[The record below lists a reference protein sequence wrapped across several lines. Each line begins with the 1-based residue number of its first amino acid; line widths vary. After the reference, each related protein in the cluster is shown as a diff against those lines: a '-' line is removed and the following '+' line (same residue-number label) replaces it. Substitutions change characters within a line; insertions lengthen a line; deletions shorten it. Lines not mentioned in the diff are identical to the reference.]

1 MLKII
6 PKGMQLL
13 KSFSIQQR
21 LLLLFSIQILI
32 PLLFMGTMLY
42 RTSRN
47 IIQNKSIDYTQDLLT
62 MVELRLNDFS
72 NNVKVASQDML
83 YDRVIYNILAEDASN
98 QGENNGADI
107 TQYEEINSV
116 NNILRKACLSREE
129 IQSIALISNHQ
140 TYYTYDS
147 NIGRAS
153 IEQLLPYEKMKAVAL
168 EAGGEAVWF
177 LDLDA
182 RGEVKN
188 LYVTRSIYDISNY
201 QEIGLMAILIRRE
214 ALERVYG
221 DLSTEFMQSIAV
233 VSNTGEWI
241 TGSGVETLELQQ
253 TYTALE
259 FKDSSHVVDDKRG
272 ILLSVKEMKEP
283 NWRILAEIS
292 VDKLNEDLYAFR
304 TYFIVIMIA
313 TLLILSALSIFFAM
327 DILTPIKRLVHGMKT
342 MQESKTH
349 DEIIIDRQDE
359 LGYLSQCF
367 NDMSREI
374 DILVNRVY
382 KEQLTRKEA
391 EIKTLQAQINPHFL
405 FNTLESINW
414 MARLNHVDEISE
426 MVTALSALM
435 EAGIG
440 KGEALVSLEEEI
452 SFVDSYILIMKN
464 RYGERLDFTKSIDES
479 LLSIL
484 VPKLLLQPLV
494 ENAIYHGVDKFR
506 RPGKVVLIIRRTDQH
521 IEIEVLDNGKGMTAQ
536 EMEELNANLRERNDA
551 YLFSEKSGMGI
562 GLVNVNR
569 RIKLFYGA
577 QYGIRIESVYEEY
590 MKVVLTLPVSGIQKG
605 VKDYV

>member
-83 YDRVIYNILAEDASN
+83 YDRVIYNILAEDATN

-182 RGEVKN
+182 KGEVKN

-241 TGSGVETLELQQ
+241 TGSGDETLELQQ

-259 FKDSSHVVDDKRG
+259 FKDSSHVVDNKRG

>member
-1 MLKII
+1 MLRII
-6 PKGMQLL
+6 SKCMKLL
-13 KSFSIQQR
+13 KRISIRKR

-42 RTSRN
+42 RTSRD
-47 IIQNKSIDYTQDLLT
+47 IIQSKSIDYTGDILK
-62 MVELRLNDFS
+62 MVELRIEDFS

-83 YDRVIYNILAEDASN
+83 YDRVIYDILAEDSRNKLSN
-98 QGENNGADI
+98 LSS
-107 TQYEEINSV
+107 YEEVYAV

-129 IQSIALISNHQ
+129 IQSIALISNYQ
-140 TYYTYDS
+140 NYYTYDS

-153 IEQLLPYEKMKAVAL
+153 IEQLVPYEKMKAVAL

-177 LDLDA
+177 LDMDEQ
-182 RGEVKN
+182 GEVKN
-188 LYVTRSIYDISNY
+188 LYITRSIYDISNY
-201 QEIGLMAILIRRE
+201 EEIGLMAILIRKE
-214 ALERVYG
+214 ALEGVYG
-221 DLSTEFMQSIAV
+221 DLSTEFMQSIAI
-233 VSNTGEWI
+233 VSDAGEWI
-241 TGSGVETLELQQ
+241 IGSGERTRRLQETYDELD
-253 TYTALE
+253 
-259 FKDSSHVVDDKRG
+259 FKGENHSVDEERR
-272 ILLSVKEMKEP
+272 ILLSFKELENP

-304 TYFIVIMIA
+304 TYFMIIIAA
-313 TLLILSALSIFFAM
+313 TLLILSVLSIFFAM
-327 DILTPIKRLVHGMKT
+327 DILTPIKRLVQGMKT

-414 MARLNHVDEISE
+414 MARLNNVDEISE

-440 KGEALVSLEEEI
+440 KGGPLVTIKEEI
-452 SFVDSYILIMKN
+452 DFVDSYILIMKN
-464 RYGERLDFTKSIDES
+464 RYGERLDFNKSIDSS
-479 LLSIL
+479 LLGIK

-506 RPGKVVLIIRRTDQH
+506 KQGKIYLIIRKIDQRV
-521 IEIEVLDNGKGMTAQ
+521 EIEVLDNGQGMT
-536 EMEELNANLRERNDA
+536 EENIRELNKNLNEGNDA
-551 YLFSEKSGMGI
+551 YLFSENSGMGI
-562 GLVNVNR
+562 GLKNVNR
-569 RIKLFYGA
+569 RIKLFYGVE
-577 QYGIRIESVYEEY
+577 YGVRVESIYEEY
-590 MKVVLTLPVSGIQKG
+590 MKVVVTIPVVGIQKG
-605 VKDYV
+605 VEDYV

>member
-1 MLKII
+1 MLRII
-6 PKGMQLL
+6 SKCMKLL
-13 KSFSIQQR
+13 KRISIRKR

-42 RTSRN
+42 RTSRD
-47 IIQNKSIDYTQDLLT
+47 IIQSKSIDYTGDILK
-62 MVELRLNDFS
+62 MVELRIEDFS
-72 NNVKVASQDML
+72 DNVKVASQDML
-83 YDRVIYNILAEDASN
+83 YDRVIYDILAEDSRNKLSN
-98 QGENNGADI
+98 LSS
-107 TQYEEINSV
+107 YEEVYAV

-129 IQSIALISNHQ
+129 IQSIALISNYQ
-140 TYYTYDS
+140 NYYTYDS

-153 IEQLLPYEKMKAVAL
+153 IEQLVPYEKMKAVAL
-168 EAGGEAVWF
+168 EASGEAVWF
-177 LDLDA
+177 LDRDEQ
-182 RGEVKN
+182 GEVKN
-188 LYVTRSIYDISNY
+188 LYITRSIYDISNY
-201 QEIGLMAILIRRE
+201 EEIGLMAILIRKE
-214 ALERVYG
+214 ALEGVYG
-221 DLSTEFMQSIAV
+221 DLSTEFMQSIAI
-233 VSNTGEWI
+233 VSDTGEWI
-241 TGSGVETLELQQ
+241 IGSGEGTHRLQDTYEELD
-253 TYTALE
+253 
-259 FKDSSHVVDDKRG
+259 FKGENHSVDEERR
-272 ILLSVKEMKEP
+272 ILLSFTELKSP

-304 TYFIVIMIA
+304 TYFMIIIAA
-313 TLLILSALSIFFAM
+313 TLLILSVLSIFFAM
-327 DILTPIKRLVHGMKT
+327 DILTPIKRLVQGMKT

-414 MARLNHVDEISE
+414 MARLNNVDEISE

-440 KGEALVSLEEEI
+440 KGGPLVTIKEEI
-452 SFVDSYILIMKN
+452 DFVDSYILIMKN
-464 RYGERLDFTKSIDES
+464 RYGERLDFNKSIDSS
-479 LLSIL
+479 LLGIK

-506 RPGKVVLIIRRTDQH
+506 KQGKIYLIIRKIDQRV
-521 IEIEVLDNGKGMTAQ
+521 EIEVLDNGQGMT
-536 EMEELNANLRERNDA
+536 EEDIRELNKNLNEGNDA
-551 YLFSEKSGMGI
+551 YLFSENSGMGI
-562 GLVNVNR
+562 GLKNVNR
-569 RIKLFYGA
+569 RIKLFYGVE
-577 QYGIRIESVYEEY
+577 YGVRVESIYEEY
-590 MKVVLTLPVSGIQKG
+590 MKVVVTIPVVGIQKG
-605 VKDYV
+605 VEDYV

>member
-1 MLKII
+1 MK
-6 PKGMQLL
+6 LL
-13 KSFSIQQR
+13 KRISIRKR

-42 RTSRN
+42 RTSRD
-47 IIQNKSIDYTQDLLT
+47 IIQSKSIDYTGDILK
-62 MVELRLNDFS
+62 MVELRIEDFS

-83 YDRVIYNILAEDASN
+83 YDRVIYDILAEDSRNKLSN
-98 QGENNGADI
+98 LSS
-107 TQYEEINSV
+107 YEEVYAV

-129 IQSIALISNHQ
+129 IQSIALISNYQ
-140 TYYTYDS
+140 NYYTYDS

-153 IEQLLPYEKMKAVAL
+153 IEQLVPYEKMKAVAL

-177 LDLDA
+177 LDMDEQ
-182 RGEVKN
+182 GEVKN
-188 LYVTRSIYDISNY
+188 LYITRSIYDISNY
-201 QEIGLMAILIRRE
+201 EEIGLMAILIRKE
-214 ALERVYG
+214 ALEGVYG
-221 DLSTEFMQSIAV
+221 DLSTEFMQSIAI
-233 VSNTGEWI
+233 VSDAGEWI
-241 TGSGVETLELQQ
+241 IGSGERTRRLQETYEELD
-253 TYTALE
+253 
-259 FKDSSHVVDDKRG
+259 FKGENHSVDEEGR
-272 ILLSVKEMKEP
+272 ILLSFKELENP

-304 TYFIVIMIA
+304 TYFMIIIAA
-313 TLLILSALSIFFAM
+313 TLLILSVLSIFFAM
-327 DILTPIKRLVHGMKT
+327 DILTPIKRLVQGMKT

-414 MARLNHVDEISE
+414 MARLNNVDEISE

-440 KGEALVSLEEEI
+440 KGGPLVTIKEEI
-452 SFVDSYILIMKN
+452 DFVDSYILIMKN
-464 RYGERLDFTKSIDES
+464 RYGERLDFNKSIDSS
-479 LLSIL
+479 LLGIK

-506 RPGKVVLIIRRTDQH
+506 KQGKIYLIIRKIDQRV
-521 IEIEVLDNGKGMTAQ
+521 EIEVLDNGQGMT
-536 EMEELNANLRERNDA
+536 EENIRELNKNLNEGNDA
-551 YLFSEKSGMGI
+551 YLFSENSGMGI
-562 GLVNVNR
+562 GLKNVNR
-569 RIKLFYGA
+569 RIKLFYGVE
-577 QYGIRIESVYEEY
+577 YGVRVESIYEEY
-590 MKVVLTLPVSGIQKG
+590 MKVVVTIPVVGIQKG
-605 VKDYV
+605 VEDYV

>member
-1 MLKII
+1 MPTII
-6 PKGMQLL
+6 PKCMKLL
-13 KSFSIQQR
+13 KRISIRKR

-42 RTSRN
+42 RTSRD
-47 IIQNKSIDYTQDLLT
+47 IIQNKSIDYTEDLLK
-62 MVELRLNDFS
+62 MIELRIEDFS
-72 NNVKVASQDML
+72 NNVKVASQDIL
-83 YDRVIYNILAEDASN
+83 YDRVVYEILAKDSENKLENLKSYEDVYA
-98 QGENNGADI
+98 
-107 TQYEEINSV
+107 V

-129 IQSIALISNHQ
+129 IQSIALISNYQ
-140 TYYTYDS
+140 NYYTYDS

-153 IEQLLPYEKMKAVAL
+153 IEQLVPYEKMKTVAL
-168 EAGGEAVWF
+168 KAGGEAVWF
-177 LDLDA
+177 LDLNEKGD
-182 RGEVKN
+182 VKN
-188 LYVTRSIYDISNY
+188 LYITRSIYDISNY
-201 QEIGLMAILIRRE
+201 EEIGLMAILIRKE

-221 DLSTEFMQSIAV
+221 DLSTEFMQSIAI
-233 VSNTGEWI
+233 VSDSGEWI
-241 TGSGVETLELQQ
+241 IGSGEGTTELQN
-253 TYTALE
+253 TYE
-259 FKDSSHVVDDKRG
+259 EVDFEGKNHVVDDERR
-272 ILLSVKEMKEP
+272 ILLSFNKLEEP
-283 NWRILAEIS
+283 EWRILAEIS

-304 TYFIVIMIA
+304 TYFLIIIGA
-313 TLLILSALSIFFAM
+313 TLLILSVLSIFFAM

-349 DEIIIDRQDE
+349 DEIVVDRQDE

-414 MARLNHVDEISE
+414 MARLNSVDEISE

-440 KGEALVSLEEEI
+440 RGGPLVTIKEEI
-452 SFVDSYILIMKN
+452 EFVESYILIMKN
-464 RYGERLDFTKSIDES
+464 RYGERLNFNKSIDSS
-479 LLSIL
+479 LLGIK

-506 RPGKVVLIIRRTDQH
+506 KQGKVYLIIRKIDQRV
-521 IEIEVLDNGKGMTAQ
+521 EIEVLDNGQGMTETEIQ
-536 EMEELNANLRERNDA
+536 ELNKNLNEGSDA
-551 YLFSEKSGMGI
+551 YLFSNNSGMGI
-562 GLVNVNR
+562 GLKNVNR

-577 QYGIRIESVYEEY
+577 EYGIRVESIYEEY
-590 MKVVLTLPVSGIQKG
+590 MKVVVTIPVVGIQKG
-605 VKDYV
+605 VEDYV

>member
-1 MLKII
+1 MK
-6 PKGMQLL
+6 LL
-13 KSFSIQQR
+13 KRISIRKR

-42 RTSRN
+42 RTSRD
-47 IIQNKSIDYTQDLLT
+47 IIQSKSIDYTGDILK
-62 MVELRLNDFS
+62 MVELRIEDFS

-83 YDRVIYNILAEDASN
+83 YDRVIYDILAEDSRNKLSN
-98 QGENNGADI
+98 LSS
-107 TQYEEINSV
+107 YEEVYAV

-129 IQSIALISNHQ
+129 IQSIALISNYQ
-140 TYYTYDS
+140 NYYTYDS

-153 IEQLLPYEKMKAVAL
+153 IEQLVPYEKMKAVAL

-177 LDLDA
+177 LDMDEQ
-182 RGEVKN
+182 GEVKN
-188 LYVTRSIYDISNY
+188 LYITRSIYDISNY
-201 QEIGLMAILIRRE
+201 EEIGLMAILIRKE
-214 ALERVYG
+214 ALEGVYG
-221 DLSTEFMQSIAV
+221 DLSTEFMQSIAI
-233 VSNTGEWI
+233 VSDAGEWI
-241 TGSGVETLELQQ
+241 IGSGERTRRLQETYEELD
-253 TYTALE
+253 
-259 FKDSSHVVDDKRG
+259 FKGKNHSVDEEGR
-272 ILLSVKEMKEP
+272 ILLSFKELENP

-304 TYFIVIMIA
+304 TYFMIIIAA
-313 TLLILSALSIFFAM
+313 TLLILSILSIFFAM
-327 DILTPIKRLVHGMKT
+327 DILTPIKRLVQGMKT

-349 DEIIIDRQDE
+349 DEIIVDRQDE

-414 MARLNHVDEISE
+414 MARLNNVDEISE

-440 KGEALVSLEEEI
+440 KGGPLVTIKEEI
-452 SFVDSYILIMKN
+452 DFVDSYILIMKN
-464 RYGERLDFTKSIDES
+464 RYGERLDFNKSIDSS
-479 LLSIL
+479 LLGIK

-506 RPGKVVLIIRRTDQH
+506 KQGKIYLIIRKIDQRV
-521 IEIEVLDNGKGMTAQ
+521 EIEVLDNGQGMT
-536 EMEELNANLRERNDA
+536 EENIRELNKNLNEGNDA
-551 YLFSEKSGMGI
+551 YLFSENSGMGI
-562 GLVNVNR
+562 GLKNVNR
-569 RIKLFYGA
+569 RIKLFYGVE
-577 QYGIRIESVYEEY
+577 YGVRVESIYEEY
-590 MKVVLTLPVSGIQKG
+590 MKVVVTIPVVGIQKG
-605 VKDYV
+605 VEDYV

>member
-1 MLKII
+1 MLRII
-6 PKGMQLL
+6 SKCMKLL
-13 KSFSIQQR
+13 KRISIRKR

-42 RTSRN
+42 RTSRD
-47 IIQNKSIDYTQDLLT
+47 IIQSKSIDYTGDILK
-62 MVELRLNDFS
+62 MVELRIEDFS

-83 YDRVIYNILAEDASN
+83 YDRVIYDILAEDSRNKLSN
-98 QGENNGADI
+98 LSS
-107 TQYEEINSV
+107 YEEVYAV

-129 IQSIALISNHQ
+129 IQSIALISNYQ
-140 TYYTYDS
+140 NYYTYDS

-153 IEQLLPYEKMKAVAL
+153 IEQLVPYEKMKAVAL

-177 LDLDA
+177 LDKDEQ
-182 RGEVKN
+182 GEVKN
-188 LYVTRSIYDISNY
+188 LYITRSIYDISNY
-201 QEIGLMAILIRRE
+201 EEIGLMAILIRKE
-214 ALERVYG
+214 ALEGVYG
-221 DLSTEFMQSIAV
+221 DLSTEFMQSIAI
-233 VSNTGEWI
+233 VSDAGEWI
-241 TGSGVETLELQQ
+241 IGSGERTRRLQETYEELD
-253 TYTALE
+253 
-259 FKDSSHVVDDKRG
+259 FKGENHSVDEERR
-272 ILLSVKEMKEP
+272 ILLSFKELENP

-304 TYFIVIMIA
+304 TYFMIIIAA
-313 TLLILSALSIFFAM
+313 TLLILSILSIFFAM
-327 DILTPIKRLVHGMKT
+327 DILTPIKRLVQGMKT

-414 MARLNHVDEISE
+414 MARLNNVDEISE

-440 KGEALVSLEEEI
+440 KGGPLVTIKEEI
-452 SFVDSYILIMKN
+452 DFVDSYILIMKN
-464 RYGERLDFTKSIDES
+464 RYGERLDFNKSIDSS
-479 LLSIL
+479 LLGIK

-506 RPGKVVLIIRRTDQH
+506 KQGKIYLIIRKIDQRV
-521 IEIEVLDNGKGMTAQ
+521 EIEVLDNGQGMT
-536 EMEELNANLRERNDA
+536 EENIRELNKNLNEGNDA
-551 YLFSEKSGMGI
+551 YLFSENSGMGI
-562 GLVNVNR
+562 GLKNVNR
-569 RIKLFYGA
+569 RIKLFYGVE
-577 QYGIRIESVYEEY
+577 YGVRVESIYEEY
-590 MKVVLTLPVSGIQKG
+590 MKVVVTIPVVGIQKG
-605 VKDYV
+605 VEDYV

>member
-1 MLKII
+1 MK
-6 PKGMQLL
+6 LL
-13 KSFSIQQR
+13 KRISIRKR

-42 RTSRN
+42 RTSRD
-47 IIQNKSIDYTQDLLT
+47 IIQSKSIDYTGDILK
-62 MVELRLNDFS
+62 MVELRIEDFS

-83 YDRVIYNILAEDASN
+83 YDRVIYDILAEDSRNKLSN
-98 QGENNGADI
+98 LSS
-107 TQYEEINSV
+107 YEEVYAV

-129 IQSIALISNHQ
+129 IQSIALISNYQ
-140 TYYTYDS
+140 NYYTYDS

-153 IEQLLPYEKMKAVAL
+153 IEQLVPYEKMKAVAL

-177 LDLDA
+177 LDMDEQ
-182 RGEVKN
+182 GEVKN
-188 LYVTRSIYDISNY
+188 LYITRSIYDISNY
-201 QEIGLMAILIRRE
+201 EEIGLMAILIRKE
-214 ALERVYG
+214 ALEGVYG
-221 DLSTEFMQSIAV
+221 DLSTEFMQSIAI
-233 VSNTGEWI
+233 VSDAGEWI
-241 TGSGVETLELQQ
+241 IGSGERTRRLQETYEELD
-253 TYTALE
+253 
-259 FKDSSHVVDDKRG
+259 FKGENHSVDEEGR
-272 ILLSVKEMKEP
+272 ILLSFKELENP

-304 TYFIVIMIA
+304 TYFMIIIAA
-313 TLLILSALSIFFAM
+313 TLLILSVLSIFFAM
-327 DILTPIKRLVHGMKT
+327 DILTPIKRLVQGMKT

-414 MARLNHVDEISE
+414 MARLNNVDEISE

-440 KGEALVSLEEEI
+440 KGGPLVTIKEEI
-452 SFVDSYILIMKN
+452 DFVDSYILIMKN
-464 RYGERLDFTKSIDES
+464 RYGERLDFNKSIDSS
-479 LLSIL
+479 LLGIK

-506 RPGKVVLIIRRTDQH
+506 KQGKIYLIIRKIDQRV
-521 IEIEVLDNGKGMTAQ
+521 EIEVLDNGQGMT
-536 EMEELNANLRERNDA
+536 EENIRELNKNLNEGNDA
-551 YLFSEKSGMGI
+551 YLFSENSGMGI
-562 GLVNVNR
+562 GLKNVNR
-569 RIKLFYGA
+569 RIKLFYGVE
-577 QYGIRIESVYEEY
+577 YGIRVESIYEEY
-590 MKVVLTLPVSGIQKG
+590 MKVVVTIPVVGIQKG
-605 VKDYV
+605 VEDYV

>member
-1 MLKII
+1 MK
-6 PKGMQLL
+6 LL
-13 KSFSIQQR
+13 KRISIRKR

-42 RTSRN
+42 RTSRD
-47 IIQNKSIDYTQDLLT
+47 IIQSKSIDYTGDILK
-62 MVELRLNDFS
+62 MVELRIEDFS

-83 YDRVIYNILAEDASN
+83 YDRVIYDILAEDSRNKLSN
-98 QGENNGADI
+98 LSS
-107 TQYEEINSV
+107 YEEVYAV

-129 IQSIALISNHQ
+129 IQSIALISNYQ
-140 TYYTYDS
+140 NYYTYDS

-153 IEQLLPYEKMKAVAL
+153 IEQLVPYEKMKAVAL

-177 LDLDA
+177 LDMDEQ
-182 RGEVKN
+182 GEVKN
-188 LYVTRSIYDISNY
+188 LYITRSIYDISNY
-201 QEIGLMAILIRRE
+201 EEIGLMAILIRKE
-214 ALERVYG
+214 ALEGVYG
-221 DLSTEFMQSIAV
+221 DLSTEFMQSIAI
-233 VSNTGEWI
+233 VSDAGEWI
-241 TGSGVETLELQQ
+241 IGSGERTRRLQETYDELD
-253 TYTALE
+253 
-259 FKDSSHVVDDKRG
+259 FKGENHSVDEERR
-272 ILLSVKEMKEP
+272 ILLSFKELENP

-304 TYFIVIMIA
+304 TYFMIIIAA
-313 TLLILSALSIFFAM
+313 TLLILSVLSIFFAM
-327 DILTPIKRLVHGMKT
+327 DILTPIKRLVQGMKT

-414 MARLNHVDEISE
+414 MARLNNVDEISE

-440 KGEALVSLEEEI
+440 KGGPLVTIKEEI
-452 SFVDSYILIMKN
+452 DFVDSYILIMKN
-464 RYGERLDFTKSIDES
+464 RYGERLDFNKSIDSS
-479 LLSIL
+479 LLGIK

-506 RPGKVVLIIRRTDQH
+506 KQGKIYLIIRKIDQRV
-521 IEIEVLDNGKGMTAQ
+521 EIEVLDNGQGMT
-536 EMEELNANLRERNDA
+536 EENIRELNKNLNEGNDA
-551 YLFSEKSGMGI
+551 YLFSENSGMGI
-562 GLVNVNR
+562 GLKNVNR
-569 RIKLFYGA
+569 RIKLFYGVE
-577 QYGIRIESVYEEY
+577 YGVRVESIYEEY
-590 MKVVLTLPVSGIQKG
+590 MKVVVTIPVVGIQKG
-605 VKDYV
+605 VEDYV

>member
-1 MLKII
+1 MK
-6 PKGMQLL
+6 LL
-13 KSFSIQQR
+13 KRISIRKR

-42 RTSRN
+42 RTSRD
-47 IIQNKSIDYTQDLLT
+47 IIQSKSIDYTGDILK
-62 MVELRLNDFS
+62 MVELRIEDFS

-83 YDRVIYNILAEDASN
+83 YDRVIYDILAEDSRNKLSN
-98 QGENNGADI
+98 LSS
-107 TQYEEINSV
+107 YEEVYAV

-129 IQSIALISNHQ
+129 IQSIALISNYQ
-140 TYYTYDS
+140 NYYTYDS

-153 IEQLLPYEKMKAVAL
+153 IEQLVPYEKMKAVAL

-177 LDLDA
+177 LDMDEQ
-182 RGEVKN
+182 GEVKN
-188 LYVTRSIYDISNY
+188 LYITRSIYDISNY
-201 QEIGLMAILIRRE
+201 EEIGLMAILIRKE
-214 ALERVYG
+214 ALEGVYG
-221 DLSTEFMQSIAV
+221 DLSTEFMQSIAI
-233 VSNTGEWI
+233 VSDAGEWI
-241 TGSGVETLELQQ
+241 IGSGERTRRLQETYEELD
-253 TYTALE
+253 
-259 FKDSSHVVDDKRG
+259 FKGENHSVDEEGR
-272 ILLSVKEMKEP
+272 ILLSFKELENP

-304 TYFIVIMIA
+304 TYFMIIIAA
-313 TLLILSALSIFFAM
+313 TLLILSVLSIFFAM
-327 DILTPIKRLVHGMKT
+327 DILTPIKRLVQGMKT

-414 MARLNHVDEISE
+414 MARLNNVGEISE

-440 KGEALVSLEEEI
+440 KGGPLVTIKEEI
-452 SFVDSYILIMKN
+452 DFVDSYILIMKN
-464 RYGERLDFTKSIDES
+464 RYGERLDFNKSIDSS
-479 LLSIL
+479 LLGIK

-506 RPGKVVLIIRRTDQH
+506 KQGKIYLIIRKIDQRV
-521 IEIEVLDNGKGMTAQ
+521 EIEVLDNGQGMT
-536 EMEELNANLRERNDA
+536 EEDIRELNRNLNEGNDD
-551 YLFSEKSGMGI
+551 YLFSENSGMGI
-562 GLVNVNR
+562 GLKNVNR
-569 RIKLFYGA
+569 RIKLFYGVE
-577 QYGIRIESVYEEY
+577 YGVRVESIYEEY
-590 MKVVLTLPVSGIQKG
+590 MKVVVTIPVVGIQKG
-605 VKDYV
+605 VEDYV

>member
-1 MLKII
+1 MK
-6 PKGMQLL
+6 LL
-13 KSFSIQQR
+13 KRISIRKR

-42 RTSRN
+42 RTSRD
-47 IIQNKSIDYTQDLLT
+47 IIQSKSIDYTGDILK
-62 MVELRLNDFS
+62 MVELRIEDFS

-83 YDRVIYNILAEDASN
+83 YDRVIYDILAEDSRNKLSN
-98 QGENNGADI
+98 LSS
-107 TQYEEINSV
+107 YEEVYAV

-129 IQSIALISNHQ
+129 IQSIALISNYQ
-140 TYYTYDS
+140 NYYTYDS

-153 IEQLLPYEKMKAVAL
+153 IEQLVPYEKMKAVAL

-177 LDLDA
+177 LDMDEQ
-182 RGEVKN
+182 GEVKN
-188 LYVTRSIYDISNY
+188 LYITRSIYDISNY
-201 QEIGLMAILIRRE
+201 EEIGLMAILIRKE
-214 ALERVYG
+214 ALEGVYG
-221 DLSTEFMQSIAV
+221 DLSTEFMQSIAI
-233 VSNTGEWI
+233 VSDAGEWI
-241 TGSGVETLELQQ
+241 IGSGERTRRLQETYEELD
-253 TYTALE
+253 
-259 FKDSSHVVDDKRG
+259 FKGENHSVDEEGR
-272 ILLSVKEMKEP
+272 ILLSFKELENP

-304 TYFIVIMIA
+304 TYFMIIIAA
-313 TLLILSALSIFFAM
+313 TLLILSVLSIFFAM
-327 DILTPIKRLVHGMKT
+327 DILTPIKRLVQGMKT

-349 DEIIIDRQDE
+349 DEIIVDRQDE

-414 MARLNHVDEISE
+414 MARLNNVDEISE

-440 KGEALVSLEEEI
+440 KGGPLVTIKEEI
-452 SFVDSYILIMKN
+452 DFVDSYILIMKN
-464 RYGERLDFTKSIDES
+464 RYGERLDFNKSIDSS
-479 LLSIL
+479 LLGIK

-506 RPGKVVLIIRRTDQH
+506 KQGKIYLIIRKIDQRV
-521 IEIEVLDNGKGMTAQ
+521 EIEVLDNGQGMT
-536 EMEELNANLRERNDA
+536 EENIRELNKNLNEGNDA
-551 YLFSEKSGMGI
+551 YLFSENSGMGI
-562 GLVNVNR
+562 GLKNVNR
-569 RIKLFYGA
+569 RIKLFYGVE
-577 QYGIRIESVYEEY
+577 YGVRVESIYEEY
-590 MKVVLTLPVSGIQKG
+590 MKVVVTIPVVGIQKG
-605 VKDYV
+605 VEDYV

>member
-47 IIQNKSIDYTQDLLT
+47 IIQNKSIEYTQDLLT

-83 YDRVIYNILAEDASN
+83 YDRVIYNILAEDATN

-182 RGEVKN
+182 KGEVKN

-241 TGSGVETLELQQ
+241 TGSGDETLELQQ

-259 FKDSSHVVDDKRG
+259 FKDSSHVVDNKRG

>member
-182 RGEVKN
+182 KGEVKN

-304 TYFIVIMIA
+304 TYFIIIMIA

>member
-304 TYFIVIMIA
+304 TYFIIIMIA

>member
-1 MLKII
+1 MK
-6 PKGMQLL
+6 LL
-13 KSFSIQQR
+13 KRISIRKR

-42 RTSRN
+42 RTSRD
-47 IIQNKSIDYTQDLLT
+47 IIQSKSIDYTGDILK
-62 MVELRLNDFS
+62 MVELRIEDFS

-83 YDRVIYNILAEDASN
+83 YDRVIYDILAEDSRNKLSN
-98 QGENNGADI
+98 LSS
-107 TQYEEINSV
+107 YEEVYAV

-129 IQSIALISNHQ
+129 IQSIALISNYQ
-140 TYYTYDS
+140 NYYTYDS

-153 IEQLLPYEKMKAVAL
+153 IEQLVPYEKMKAVAL

-177 LDLDA
+177 LDMDEQ
-182 RGEVKN
+182 GEVKN
-188 LYVTRSIYDISNY
+188 LYITRSIYDISNY
-201 QEIGLMAILIRRE
+201 EEIGLMAILIRKE
-214 ALERVYG
+214 ALEGVYG
-221 DLSTEFMQSIAV
+221 DLSTEFMQSIAI
-233 VSNTGEWI
+233 VSDAGEWI
-241 TGSGVETLELQQ
+241 IGSGERTRRLQETYEELD
-253 TYTALE
+253 
-259 FKDSSHVVDDKRG
+259 FKGKNHSVDEEGR
-272 ILLSVKEMKEP
+272 ILLSFKELENP

-304 TYFIVIMIA
+304 TYFMIIIAA
-313 TLLILSALSIFFAM
+313 TLLILSVLSIFFAM
-327 DILTPIKRLVHGMKT
+327 DILTPIKRLVQGMKT

-414 MARLNHVDEISE
+414 MARLNNVDEISE

-440 KGEALVSLEEEI
+440 KGGPLVTIKEEI
-452 SFVDSYILIMKN
+452 DFVDSYILIMKN
-464 RYGERLDFTKSIDES
+464 RYGERLDFNKSIDSS
-479 LLSIL
+479 LLGIK

-506 RPGKVVLIIRRTDQH
+506 KQGKIYLIIRKIDQRV
-521 IEIEVLDNGKGMTAQ
+521 EIEVLDNGQGMT
-536 EMEELNANLRERNDA
+536 EENIRELNKNLNEGNDA
-551 YLFSEKSGMGI
+551 YLFSENSGMGI
-562 GLVNVNR
+562 GLKNVNR
-569 RIKLFYGA
+569 RIKLFYGVE
-577 QYGIRIESVYEEY
+577 YGVRVESIYEEY
-590 MKVVLTLPVSGIQKG
+590 MKVVVTIPVVGIQKG
-605 VKDYV
+605 VEDYV

>member
-1 MLKII
+1 MK
-6 PKGMQLL
+6 LL
-13 KSFSIQQR
+13 KRISIRKR

-42 RTSRN
+42 RTSRD
-47 IIQNKSIDYTQDLLT
+47 IIQSKSIDYTGDILK
-62 MVELRLNDFS
+62 MVELRIEDFS

-83 YDRVIYNILAEDASN
+83 YDRVIYDILAEDSRNKLSN
-98 QGENNGADI
+98 LSS
-107 TQYEEINSV
+107 YEEVYAV

-129 IQSIALISNHQ
+129 IQSIALISNYQ
-140 TYYTYDS
+140 NYYTYDS

-153 IEQLLPYEKMKAVAL
+153 IEQLVPYEKMKAVAL

-177 LDLDA
+177 LDKDEQ
-182 RGEVKN
+182 GEVKN
-188 LYVTRSIYDISNY
+188 LYITRSIYDISNY
-201 QEIGLMAILIRRE
+201 EEIGLMAILIRKE
-214 ALERVYG
+214 ALEGVYG
-221 DLSTEFMQSIAV
+221 DLSTEFMQSIAI
-233 VSNTGEWI
+233 VSDAGEWI
-241 TGSGVETLELQQ
+241 IGSGERTRRLQETYEELD
-253 TYTALE
+253 
-259 FKDSSHVVDDKRG
+259 FKGENHSVDEERR
-272 ILLSVKEMKEP
+272 ILLSFKELENP

-304 TYFIVIMIA
+304 TYFMIIIAA
-313 TLLILSALSIFFAM
+313 TLLILSILSIFFAM
-327 DILTPIKRLVHGMKT
+327 DILTPIKRLVQGMKT

-414 MARLNHVDEISE
+414 MARLNNVDEISE

-440 KGEALVSLEEEI
+440 KGGPLVTIKEEI
-452 SFVDSYILIMKN
+452 DFVDSYILIMKN
-464 RYGERLDFTKSIDES
+464 RYGERLDFNKSIDSS
-479 LLSIL
+479 LLGIK

-506 RPGKVVLIIRRTDQH
+506 KQGKIYLIIRKIDQRV
-521 IEIEVLDNGKGMTAQ
+521 EIEVLDNGQGMT
-536 EMEELNANLRERNDA
+536 EENIRELNKNLNEGNDA
-551 YLFSEKSGMGI
+551 YLFSENSGMGI
-562 GLVNVNR
+562 GLKNVNR
-569 RIKLFYGA
+569 RIKLFYGVE
-577 QYGIRIESVYEEY
+577 YGVRVESIYEEY
-590 MKVVLTLPVSGIQKG
+590 MKVVVTIPVVGIQKG
-605 VKDYV
+605 VEDYV

>member
-1 MLKII
+1 MK
-6 PKGMQLL
+6 LL
-13 KSFSIQQR
+13 KRISIRKR

-42 RTSRN
+42 RTSRD
-47 IIQNKSIDYTQDLLT
+47 IIQSKSIDYTGDILK
-62 MVELRLNDFS
+62 MVELRIEDFS

-83 YDRVIYNILAEDASN
+83 YDRVIYDILAEDSRNKLSN
-98 QGENNGADI
+98 LSS
-107 TQYEEINSV
+107 YEEVYAV

-129 IQSIALISNHQ
+129 IQSIALISNYQ
-140 TYYTYDS
+140 NYYTYDS

-153 IEQLLPYEKMKAVAL
+153 IEQLVPYEKMKAVAL

-177 LDLDA
+177 LDMDEQ
-182 RGEVKN
+182 GEVKN
-188 LYVTRSIYDISNY
+188 LYITRSIYDISNY
-201 QEIGLMAILIRRE
+201 EEIGLMAILIRKE
-214 ALERVYG
+214 ALEGVYG
-221 DLSTEFMQSIAV
+221 DLSTEFMQSIAI
-233 VSNTGEWI
+233 VSDAGEWI
-241 TGSGVETLELQQ
+241 IGSGERTRRLQETYEELD
-253 TYTALE
+253 
-259 FKDSSHVVDDKRG
+259 FKGENHSVDEERR
-272 ILLSVKEMKEP
+272 ILLSFKELENP

-304 TYFIVIMIA
+304 TYFMIIIAA
-313 TLLILSALSIFFAM
+313 TLLILSVLSIFFAM
-327 DILTPIKRLVHGMKT
+327 DILTPIKRLVQGMKT

-414 MARLNHVDEISE
+414 MARLNNVDEISE

-440 KGEALVSLEEEI
+440 KGGPLVTIKEEI
-452 SFVDSYILIMKN
+452 DFVDSYILIMKN
-464 RYGERLDFTKSIDES
+464 RYGERLDFNKSIDSS
-479 LLSIL
+479 LLGIK

-506 RPGKVVLIIRRTDQH
+506 KQGKIYLIIRKIDQRV
-521 IEIEVLDNGKGMTAQ
+521 EIEVLDNGQGMT
-536 EMEELNANLRERNDA
+536 EENIRELNKNLNEGNDA
-551 YLFSEKSGMGI
+551 YLFSENSGMGI
-562 GLVNVNR
+562 GLKNVNR
-569 RIKLFYGA
+569 RIKLFYGVE
-577 QYGIRIESVYEEY
+577 YGVRVESIYEEY
-590 MKVVLTLPVSGIQKG
+590 MKVVVTIPLVGIQKG
-605 VKDYV
+605 VEDYV